1 MNTALGLGV
10 GFDKEVG
17 IKFAGGF
24 LVQVSLDLL
33 CILCTQSPYAVHAW
47 SSNLMC
53 LSQACRSLRNPVS

>member
-24 LVQVSLDLL
+24 LVQVSLNLL
-33 CILCTQSPYAVHAW
+33 GVLCTRFNVQFILRSH
-47 SSNLMC
+47 
-53 LSQACRSLRNPVS
+53 LSLGAQT